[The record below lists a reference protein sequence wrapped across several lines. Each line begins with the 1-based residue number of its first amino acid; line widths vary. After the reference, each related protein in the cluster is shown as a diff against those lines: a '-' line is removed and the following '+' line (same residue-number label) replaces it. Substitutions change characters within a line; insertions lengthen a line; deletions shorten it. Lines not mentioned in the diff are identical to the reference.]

1 VYLKGEKMEDVIEY
15 IEVIAAHRIE
25 RPAHIV
31 EQGEALEVHRAA
43 FEDGDDLLLARHDG
57 IEFRHYEV
65 ELHA

>member
-1 VYLKGEKMEDVIEY
+1 MEDVIEY
-15 IEVIAAHRIE
+15 IEVIATHRIE

-31 EQGEALEVHRAA
+31 EEGEALEVHRAA

-57 IEFRHYEV
+57 VEFSVRRYEV